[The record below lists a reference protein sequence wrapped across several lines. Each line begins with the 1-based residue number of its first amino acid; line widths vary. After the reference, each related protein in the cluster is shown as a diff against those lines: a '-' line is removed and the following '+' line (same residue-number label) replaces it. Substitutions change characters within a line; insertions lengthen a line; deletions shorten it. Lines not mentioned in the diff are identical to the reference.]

1 MCGIA
6 AIVSD
11 DPRRDE
17 LIQRMLGRLRH
28 RGPDGEGIHHDRFAT
43 LGHRRLSIIDLAG
56 GHQPLASPDGS
67 VWLVCN
73 GEIYDHQEH
82 RQRLQRESGYA
93 FRTGSDCEV
102 ILALYERYGDDL
114 LQHLRGMFAFVLWDS
129 KRRRLLAARDHLG
142 QKPLYYTYDERGFAC
157 ASEIKA
163 LLALDPARPRMN
175 LAALD
180 QYLALRVIDAPLS
193 MFEGVH
199 KLPPGHSLVLE
210 PHQAPRIQRYWSAPA
225 GPKLTGSVDELVD
238 ALEAELEQSL
248 RLHMVSDVPVGAFLS
263 GGLDSSLLVA
273 MMARK
278 LGTKGLQ
285 TFTIG
290 LEYQRFDEAPAARAV
305 AELFATKHREE
316 RVSPHITAAL
326 PELVAALDE
335 PSDPL
340 SLCTWLLAKLASR
353 DVKVVIGGDG
363 GDELFGGY
371 DRYFGNLYAAH
382 FARVPALV
390 RRGFLTPML
399 ALLPESGWYKSI
411 GHQLRWLQHLAAHE
425 GSARYAA
432 SLNYFYFDRERRGAL
447 FGARA
452 HDRWLQLDAE
462 AAVRNPYDDGDGDVL
477 DRMLRADREVR
488 LPNHPVMITD
498 RICMAHGLEARS
510 PYMDHKLVEFCA
522 RLPGSVKIRGTQLR
536 FIQRRLAERYL
547 PDSILRR
554 PKQGFASA
562 LPYLLQNEFSRLHG
576 PTLQHS
582 RLVEEQILEPQVI
595 QQLIAEHTSGRAD
608 HGHRL
613 WLLINAELWYRMMI
627 DGQTSDELRQ
637 DLMSEHSGQRGSS
650 VDAELQPATAVDTV

>member
-11 DPRRDE
+11 DTRRDE
-17 LIQRMLGRLRH
+17 LVQRMLGRLRH

-56 GHQPLASPDGS
+56 GHQPLSNADGS

-82 RQRLQRESGYA
+82 RARIEREGGYS
-93 FRTGSDCEV
+93 FRTGSDCEL
-102 ILALYERYGDDL
+102 ILALYERHGDRL
-114 LQHLRGMFAFVLWDS
+114 LEHLRGMFAFVLWDS

-142 QKPLYYTYDERGFAC
+142 QKPLYYTYGANGFAC
-157 ASEIKA
+157 ASEIKS
-163 LLALDPARPRMN
+163 LLEVTSSRPKMN

-180 QYLALRVIDAPLS
+180 QYFALRVIDAPLS

-210 PHQAPRIQRYWSAPA
+210 AGQPPRIQRYWSAPSL
-225 GPKLTGSVDELVD
+225 PKLEGTVEELVD
-238 ALEAELEQSL
+238 ALEAELEQAL

-278 LGTKGLQ
+278 LGTKDLQ

-305 AELFATKHREE
+305 AKLFETRHREE
-316 RVSPHITAAL
+316 RVLPHITAAL
-326 PELVAALDE
+326 PELVTALDE

-340 SLCTWLLAKLASR
+340 SLCTWLLAQLASR
-353 DVKVVIGGDG
+353 NVKVVIGGDG

-371 DRYFGNLYAAH
+371 DRYFGNLYARH
-382 FARVPALV
+382 FARVPAIL
-390 RRGFLTPML
+390 RRGLMTPVM
-399 ALLPESGWYKSI
+399 ALLPESGWYKSV
-411 GHQLRWLQHLAAHE
+411 GHQLRWLEHLASHE

-432 SLNYFYFDRERRGAL
+432 SLNYFYFDREQRAEL
-447 FGARA
+447 FSSSIHEQWA
-452 HDRWLQLDAE
+452 HLDAE
-462 AAVRNPYDDGDGDVL
+462 AAVRTPYDAGDGDAL

-510 PYMDHKLVEFCA
+510 PYMDHKLVEFAA
-522 RLPGSVKIRGTQLR
+522 RLPGPLKVRGTSLR
-536 FIQRRLAERYL
+536 YIQRRLAQRYL
-547 PDSILRR
+547 PESILRR

-562 LPYLLQNEFSRLHG
+562 LPYLLQREFSQLHAVS
-576 PTLQHS
+576 LQHS
-582 RLVEEQILEPQVI
+582 RLVEERILEPRTVRR
-595 QQLIAEHTSGRAD
+595 LIDEHTSRRAD

-613 WLLINAELWYRMMI
+613 WLLINAELWYRLMI
-627 DGQTSDELRQ
+627 DGQSTEDLRH
-637 DLMSEHSGQRGSS
+637 DLLAERPAARRRSI
-650 VDAELQPATAVDTV
+650 DAPPQPAPAIDAV